1 MGFNEASRRV
11 EADWEDNGINYT
23 LSGKWE
29 PKKKSQDFDI
39 TFTLVCGNDRPIF
52 FSGTIDALRTHI
64 KGKCSAPGSQELKY
78 GFRFDIAEL
87 VPGLIQ
93 LKIGTEQPEHK
104 IIVMDY

>member
-1 MGFNEASRRV
+1 MQAEW
-11 EADWEDNGINYT
+11 DDNGINYT

-29 PKKKSQDFDI
+29 PRKKGHDYDI
-39 TFTLVCGNDRPIF
+39 TFTLVCGNAKPIF

-64 KGKCSAPGSQELKY
+64 KGKCSSAGSQELKY

-93 LKIGTEQPEHK
+93 LKIGSEAPEHK